1 MSTQHV
7 IAVVLL
13 WLGVVL
19 ILIACVGVVVTR
31 SAYDRLH
38 FSSPAILGVVFVAAS
53 VVVQESFSLI
63 GDKAVLIAVLMI
75 VGSPL
80 VTQAMGRAARV
91 KERGDWR
98 LAPEEDVEVKER

>member
-1 MSTQHV
+1 MSPQHV

-13 WLGVVL
+13 WVGVGL
-19 ILIACVGVVVTR
+19 ILIACLGVVVAR

-38 FSSPAILGVVFVAAS
+38 FSSPAILGVAFVAAS
-53 VVVQESFSLI
+53 VLVQESFSLI

-80 VTQAMGRAARV
+80 VTQAIGRAARLQ
-91 KERGDWR
+91 EHGDWR
-98 LAPEEDVEVKER
+98 PVPGEDVEVQER